1 MRLSFQYI
9 NTHLMEA
16 SFESVGFL
24 KRDLK
29 RRLKT
34 PIKSVTFY
42 AHLFVAVLAA
52 GGAGIWYTMYQDG
65 FGMEKLA
72 ASLLTYFPALVAAA
86 VIDFTHEEQ
95 PYLRSFGLLSG
106 LGFFVVFMAAVT
118 RASTSHWQFCW
129 ALLGTLLG
137 ILFWWFAN
145 GEKRCFRD
153 VVAINAAGGE
163 KVDKPLPGN
172 TEGWNTQK

>member
-1 MRLSFQYI
+1 
-9 NTHLMEA
+9 MEA
-16 SFESVGFL
+16 SFESLGFL
-24 KRDLK
+24 KQDLK

-42 AHLFVAVLAA
+42 AHLFLAVLAG

-65 FGMEKLA
+65 FAMEKLA
-72 ASLLTYFPALVAAA
+72 AALLTYFPALVAAA

-106 LGFFVVFMAAVT
+106 LVFFVIFMAAIT
-118 RASTSHWQFCW
+118 RASTSHWQFFW
-129 ALLGTLLG
+129 AFVGTVFA

-145 GEKRCFRD
+145 GEKPCFKD

-163 KVDKPLPGN
+163 TVNRPLPGN
-172 TEGWNTQK
+172 TKGWNVHK